1 MSNWNLQDLQDWDDR
16 ICEIAKKHGLDWY
29 PITYE
34 TCDYYEMLGNMSY
47 HGMPTHYGHW
57 SYGNHLNNNILSIN
71 TVSPGYHTN

>member
-1 MSNWNLQDLQDWDDR
+1 MSDWNLQDLQDWDDK

-47 HGMPTHYGHW
+47 HGMPTHYG
-57 SYGNHLNNNILSIN
+57 
-71 TVSPGYHTN
+71 P